1 MSELGRWSSVR
12 LDWRDEA
19 ACAEHDGA
27 LWFPERG
34 GFTAEAKRI
43 CTGCPVREE
52 CLEYAETNIIKF
64 GVWGGLSE
72 RQRRMR
78 RKGREVFCEGCGAQI
93 GLSAH
98 ARWCE
103 ACRPG
108 AKAEYQ
114 RRRRMQRVAL
124 EGRTA

>member
-1 MSELGRWSSVR
+1 MHA
-12 LDWRDEA
+12 DWRDEA

-43 CTGCPVREE
+43 CATCPVQAE

-78 RKGREVFCEGCGAQI
+78 RKGAERFCGECGAATP
-93 GLSAH
+93 SRAH
-98 ARWCE
+98 KWCPE
-103 ACRPG
+103 CSETKRQ
-108 AKAEYQ
+108 K
-114 RRRRMQRVAL
+114 RKDDRHRVRVAI
-124 EGRTA
+124 ERRTA